1 MLTFWVLVVLCLQI
15 LSADGNT
22 ISLDSSSE
30 NHCNWMSLVQVARTT
45 EEQNCIAYQLG
56 INIYFNTTKDIAT
69 GTPLKVWYAWKYAQK
84 LGKPIEPDGKTKC
97 EFAKVCKVGRVLIA
111 LVWELDPIFVVFL
124 CVQ

>member
-1 MLTFWVLVVLCLQI
+1 
-15 LSADGNT
+15 
-22 ISLDSSSE
+22 
-30 NHCNWMSLVQVARTT
+30 MSLVQVARTT

-97 EFAKVCKVGRVLIA
+97 EFEKVCKVGRVLIA
-111 LVWELDPIFVVFL
+111 TVWELDPIFVVFL